1 VKKSTVATGS
11 KGGGRKDSTRRG
23 EKKKAAGRKTAT
35 RGAAGRPTKLSAA
48 VRGAVRPPQ
57 AAPQSV
63 GEEADSP
70 SSEGGILNLAIA
82 ATVILPVG
90 AGICYAACKAPTKER
105 GELDLGEAIPFN
117 RDIPLGPYRDP
128 ADDLSKQGFSKV

>member
-1 VKKSTVATGS
+1 
-11 KGGGRKDSTRRG
+11 
-23 EKKKAAGRKTAT
+23 
-35 RGAAGRPTKLSAA
+35 LNAA
-48 VRGAVRPPQ
+48 VGGAVRPPP

-70 SSEGGILNLAIA
+70 SGGGILNLAIA
-82 ATVILPVG
+82 ATVILAVG
-90 AGICYAACKAPTKER
+90 AGICYAACKAPRKER